1 MKASVTTRYG
11 PPDVVQVQEVEKPRP
26 RKNEI
31 LVKIYATTVT
41 SGDSRLRSFTV
52 PPGFKLITRIF
63 FGIRKPR
70 KPILGV
76 ELAGEVEDVG
86 TDAKLF
92 KKGDQIFGSGDMSM
106 GCHAE
111 YVAVPENGPVTM
123 KPANMTYEEAAAVPF
138 GALSSLV
145 YLRNFGKIQS
155 GQKVLINGAS
165 GALGTYAIQLGKYFG
180 AEMTGICSTANLEL
194 VKSLGAERVIDYTKE
209 DFSKTG
215 ETYDI
220 IFDTV
225 GKISFSQCKS
235 SLKPKGRFLLGV
247 AGVPQFLQM
256 LWTSIRGGKKVVAGL
271 ANFTKED
278 LVFVKGLLEAGT
290 IRPVIDRRYPLE
302 RIAEAHGYVDQGH
315 KKGSVVITVG
325 H

>member
-1 MKASVTTRYG
+1 
-11 PPDVVQVQEVEKPRP
+11 
-26 RKNEI
+26 
-31 LVKIYATTVT
+31 
-41 SGDSRLRSFTV
+41 
-52 PPGFKLITRIF
+52 
-63 FGIRKPR
+63 
-70 KPILGV
+70 
-76 ELAGEVEDVG
+76 
-86 TDAKLF
+86 
-92 KKGDQIFGSGDMSM
+92 M